1 MNREDFRHFYKL
13 PVRWNDA
20 DQLGHINNVKF
31 FRYIECGR
39 VDYCEQAM
47 GIIYTTDMKEGWVL
61 ADIQCSFQQQLHYP
75 CEIEIASRISRIG
88 NSSAEMLAAIFR
100 VGESTPVATS
110 KGIVVW
116 LDFIEQV
123 NKRVPDEYREKI
135 VDYEILPPA
144 SSE

>member
-1 MNREDFRHFYKL
+1 MKREEFRHFYKL
-13 PVRWNDA
+13 PVRWGDT
-20 DQLGHINNVKF
+20 DQLGHINNVEF
-31 FRYIECGR
+31 FRYIESGR

-47 GIIYTTDMKEGWVL
+47 GVTYSTDMKEGWVL
-61 ADIQCSFQQQLHYP
+61 ADIQCSFVQQLHYP

-100 VGESTPVATS
+100 VGESDPVATS

-123 NKRVPDEYREKI
+123 NKRVPDEARERIKNFEI
-135 VDYEILPPA
+135 ILP
-144 SSE
+144 E

>member
-1 MNREDFRHFYKL
+1 MKREDFRHFYKL

-20 DQLGHINNVKF
+20 DQLGHINNVEF
-31 FRYIECGR
+31 FRYLECGR
-39 VDYCEQAM
+39 VDYCKQAM
-47 GIIYTTDMKEGWVL
+47 DILYTTDMKEGWVL
-61 ADIQCSFQQQLHYP
+61 ADIQCSFLQQLHYP

-100 VGESTPVATS
+100 VGESEPVATT

-135 VDYEILPPA
+135 INYEVVSPD
-144 SSE
+144 